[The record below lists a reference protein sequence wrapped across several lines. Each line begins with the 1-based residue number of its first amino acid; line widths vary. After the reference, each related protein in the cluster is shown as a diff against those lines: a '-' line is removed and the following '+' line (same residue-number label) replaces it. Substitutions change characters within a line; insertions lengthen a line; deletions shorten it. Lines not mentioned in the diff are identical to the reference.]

1 MAGGLIQAE
10 VVDLSPAVSAAVAE
24 SRSYAR

>member
-1 MAGGLIQAE
+1 MAGGLTQVD

-24 SRSYAR
+24 SRSFAR